1 MCLRMR
7 RQLVVFHGA
16 INAQQLPFQDST
28 CHLDII
34 IDTNTYAAMLHF
46 HWLMELA
53 QNPENEF
60 PLFSAASPTD
70 CSLFRTLW
78 SQHLGSALLEYAT
91 VATAAGASS
100 RQAHQTISVAQKL
113 LQQRASDA
121 QTGQFQA
128 KIHQCMPLNM
138 PTQGSW
144 GPNIIPPTSQ
154 LKIPLRTRSFSSFN
168 VLFSHWCLTLMT
180 PFNFQKKTT

>member
-1 MCLRMR
+1 
-7 RQLVVFHGA
+7 
-16 INAQQLPFQDST
+16 
-28 CHLDII
+28 
-34 IDTNTYAAMLHF
+34 
-46 HWLMELA
+46 MELA

-78 SQHLGSALLEYAT
+78 SQHLGSALLEYGRINC
-91 VATAAGASS
+91 ATAAGASS

-138 PTQGSW
+138 PTQ
-144 GPNIIPPTSQ
+144 
-154 LKIPLRTRSFSSFN
+154 RS
-168 VLFSHWCLTLMT
+168 
-180 PFNFQKKTT
+180 